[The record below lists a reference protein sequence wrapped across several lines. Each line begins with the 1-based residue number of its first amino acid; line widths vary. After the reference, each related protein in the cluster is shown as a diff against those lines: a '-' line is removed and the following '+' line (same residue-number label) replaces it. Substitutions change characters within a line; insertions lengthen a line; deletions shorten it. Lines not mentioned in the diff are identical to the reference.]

1 MIRIHNSLT
10 GEKQELQPI
19 RPGHVGMYVC
29 GMTVYDSLH
38 IGHARMMT
46 VFDIVSRYLR
56 YRGNVVTYVRNITDI
71 DDKIIRRAA
80 ENGEPIGALTER
92 VIASINAD
100 CAKLAIVPPDHEP
113 RATQHVPGMI
123 ALISTLIE
131 KDYAYVAANGDV
143 MYAVAKFEGYGKLS
157 GKHLADLRA
166 GARIEVDE
174 FKRDPLDFVLWKHTK
189 PGEPSWESPWG
200 PGRPGWHIE
209 CSAMSA
215 ALLGTHFD
223 IHGGGMD
230 LKFPHHENE
239 IAQSCAATG
248 DRFANLW
255 IHNGFVNVDNEKMS
269 KSLGNFFTV
278 SEVLKALRHP
288 EVLRFFF
295 LMSHYRGPINYSLD
309 QLEQADAALRGIYTA
324 LRDVPQAPA
333 VETEFTERFR
343 EVMDDDLN
351 TPEAIAVLQRM
362 TREINLAK
370 DTGKE
375 RKAAALSAELRSL
388 AGVLGIIT
396 LEPEQWFRLAKPA
409 MPGGA
414 KNHVATP
421 EAGSLEGQGEA
432 AVVSGGDASSGA
444 SSAGA
449 GLSDA
454 DVEGLI
460 AARIAARKA
469 KDFAESDRIR
479 DQLAAAGVIVED
491 KPGGKSTWRRA

>member
-19 RPGHVGMYVC
+19 RPGHIGMYVC
-29 GMTVYDSLH
+29 GMTVYDNLH
-38 IGHARMMT
+38 IGHARMMI
-46 VFDIVSRYLR
+46 VFDIVNRYLR
-56 YRGNVVTYVRNITDI
+56 HRGYQVTYVRNITDI
-71 DDKIIRRAA
+71 DDKIIKRAN
-80 ENGEPIGALTER
+80 ENGEPIGALMER
-92 VIASINAD
+92 VIAAINED
-100 CAKLAIVPPDHEP
+100 CARLAIKRPDHEP
-113 RATQHVPGMI
+113 RATRYVTHMI
-123 ALISTLIE
+123 DLIRTLID
-131 KDYAYVAANGDV
+131 KGYAYVAENGDV

-157 GKHLADLRA
+157 GKHLEDLRA
-166 GARIEVDE
+166 GARIDVDE
-174 FKRDPLDFVLWKHTK
+174 HKRDPLDFVLWKHAK

-200 PGRPGWHIE
+200 QGRPGWHIE

-239 IAQSCAATG
+239 IAQSCAGTG
-248 DRFANLW
+248 DKFVNLW

-278 SEVLKALRHP
+278 RDVLPTLRHP

-324 LRDVPQAPA
+324 LRDVPQVPA
-333 VETEFTERFR
+333 VASEYTERFR
-343 EVMDDDLN
+343 EVMDDDFN

-375 RKAAALSAELRSL
+375 KKAAALSAELRSL
-388 AGVLGIIT
+388 AQVLGILS

-409 MPGGA
+409 LPGSA
-414 KNHVATP
+414 A
-421 EAGSLEGQGEA
+421 EAGA
-432 AVVSGGDASSGA
+432 P
-444 SSAGA
+444 AGA
-449 GLSDA
+449 DQPAAAALSDA
-454 DVEGLI
+454 EIDKLV
-460 AARIAARKA
+460 AARLAARQG
-469 KDFAESDRIR
+469 KDFKESDRIR
-479 DQLAAAGVIVED
+479 DLLAAAGVIVED
-491 KPGGKSTWRRA
+491 KPGGKSTWRRV

>member
-19 RPGHVGMYVC
+19 RPGHIGMYVC

-38 IGHARMMT
+38 VGHARMMI

-56 YRGNVVTYVRNITDI
+56 YRGYVVTYVRNITDI

-92 VIASINAD
+92 VIESINED
-100 CAKLAIVPPDHEP
+100 CAKLAIARPDHEP
-113 RATQHVPGMI
+113 RATQHVAGMI
-123 ALISTLIE
+123 AMISTLIE

-215 ALLGTHFD
+215 DLLGTHFD

-248 DRFANLW
+248 DGFANLW

-278 SEVLKALRHP
+278 RDVLPTLRHP

-324 LRDVPQAPA
+324 LRDVPQVPA
-333 VETEFTERFR
+333 VATEYTARFQ

-375 RKAAALSAELRSL
+375 RRAAALSAELRSL
-388 AGVLGIIT
+388 ADVLGIIT
-396 LEPEQWFRLAKPA
+396 LEPEQWFRLAKP
-409 MPGGA
+409 G
-414 KNHVATP
+414 
-421 EAGSLEGQGEA
+421 EAGL
-432 AVVSGGDASSGA
+432 SGGESSSAASGA
-444 SSAGA
+444 SGA
-449 GLSDA
+449 LTDT
-454 DVEGLI
+454 DVEALI

>member
-19 RPGHVGMYVC
+19 RPGHIGMYVC

-56 YRGNVVTYVRNITDI
+56 HRGYVVNYVRNITDV

-92 VIASINAD
+92 VIDSINED
-100 CAKLAIVPPDHEP
+100 CAKLAIVRPDHEP
-113 RATQHVPGMI
+113 RATQHVAGMVAMI
-123 ALISTLIE
+123 GTLIE

-166 GARIEVDE
+166 GARIDVDE
-174 FKRDPLDFVLWKHTK
+174 FKRDPLDFVLWKHAK
-189 PGEPSWESPWG
+189 PDEPFWESPWG

-239 IAQSCAATG
+239 IAQSCAASG
-248 DRFANLW
+248 DTFVNLW
-255 IHNGFVNVDNEKMS
+255 MHNGFVNVDDEKMS

-278 SEVLKALRHP
+278 RTVLPMLRHP
-288 EVLRFFF
+288 EVLRYFV
-295 LMSHYRGPINYSLD
+295 LASHYRGPINYALE
-309 QLEQADAALRGIYTA
+309 QLEQADAALGRLYNA
-324 LRDVPQAPA
+324 LRDLPA
-333 VETEFTERFR
+333 VPAGASEHTTRFL
-343 EVMDDDLN
+343 ESMDDDFN
-351 TPEAIAVLQRM
+351 TPEALAVLQ
-362 TREINLAK
+362 TLAREVNSA
-370 DTGKE
+370 
-375 RKAAALSAELRSL
+375 KAAGSTQRAATLAAELAAL
-388 AGVLGIIT
+388 GAVLGLFT
-396 LEPEQWFRLAKPA
+396 LPPAEWFRRAKPA
-409 MPGGA
+409 
-414 KNHVATP
+414 
-421 EAGSLEGQGEA
+421 
-432 AVVSGGDASSGA
+432 
-444 SSAGA
+444 
-449 GLSDA
+449 LSDGA
-454 DVEGLI
+454 PQQGTAPAWGLNDAEVEE
-460 AARIAARKA
+460 RIAARAAARRA
-469 KDFAESDRIR
+469 KNFPESDRIR
-479 DQLAAAGVIVED
+479 AELAAAGIVLED
-491 KPGGKSTWRRA
+491 RPDGTT

>member
-1 MIRIHNSLT
+1 MS
-10 GEKQELQPI
+10 GDKQALQPI
-19 RPGHVGMYVC
+19 RPGHIGMYVC
-29 GMTVYDSLH
+29 GMTVYNFLH

-46 VFDIVSRYLR
+46 VFDTLNRYLR
-56 YRGNVVTYVRNITDI
+56 HRGYQVTYVRNITDI
-71 DDKIIRRAA
+71 DDKIIKRAA

-92 VIASINAD
+92 FIKANEEDYS
-100 CAKLAIVPPDHEP
+100 KLAIEKPDHEP
-113 RATQHVPGMI
+113 RATHYIPDMI
-123 ALISTLIE
+123 AMIRTLID
-131 KDYAYVAANGDV
+131 KGYAYVAADGDV

-157 GKHLADLRA
+157 GKNLADLRA

-174 FKRDPLDFVLWKHTK
+174 FKRDPLDFVLWKHAK
-189 PGEPSWESPWG
+189 PGEPSWDSPWG

-248 DRFANLW
+248 DRFVNLW
-255 IHNGFVNVDNEKMS
+255 VHNGFVNVDNEKMS

-278 SEVLKALRHP
+278 RDVLPTLRHP

-324 LRDVPQAPA
+324 LRDVPVVPA
-333 VETEFTERFR
+333 VESEYTARFH
-343 EVMDDDLN
+343 EVMDDDIN
-351 TPEAIAVLQRM
+351 TPEAIAIIQRM

-375 RKAAALSAELRSL
+375 RRAAALSAELRSL
-388 AGVLGIIT
+388 AGVLGVIS
-396 LEPEQWFRLAKPA
+396 LEPEQWFRLAR
-409 MPGGA
+409 PGGDPGG
-414 KNHVATP
+414 VAGHQTGDAADGAV
-421 EAGSLEGQGEA
+421 AGSGAPGAPLDDAEVQGL
-432 AVVSGGDASSGA
+432 VD
-444 SSAGA
+444 
-449 GLSDA
+449 
-454 DVEGLI
+454 
-460 AARIAARKA
+460 ARIAARKA

>member
-19 RPGHVGMYVC
+19 RPGHIGMYVC
-29 GMTVYDSLH
+29 GMTVYDFLH

-46 VFDIVSRYLR
+46 AFDIVSRYLR
-56 YRGNVVTYVRNITDI
+56 HRGYQVTYVRNITDI
-71 DDKIIRRAA
+71 DDKIIKRAA
-80 ENGEPIGALTER
+80 ENGEPIDALTGR
-92 VIASINAD
+92 VIQSINED
-100 CAKLAIVPPDHEP
+100 CAQLAIQRPDHEP
-113 RATQHVPGMI
+113 RATQHVPNMI
-123 ALISTLIE
+123 KMIGTLID
-131 KDYAYVAANGDV
+131 KGYAYVAADGDV
-143 MYAVAKFEGYGKLS
+143 MYAVARFEGYGRLS
-157 GKHLADLRA
+157 GKNLADLRA

-174 FKRDPLDFVLWKHTK
+174 LKRDPLDFVLWKHAK
-189 PGEPSWESPWG
+189 PGEPVWDSPWG

-209 CSAMSA
+209 CSAMSQ

-248 DRFANLW
+248 DRFVNLW
-255 IHNGFVNVDNEKMS
+255 IHNGFVNVNNEKMA

-278 SEVLKALRHP
+278 REVLPTLRHP

-295 LMSHYRGPINYSLD
+295 LMSHYRGPINYSLEH
-309 QLEQADAALRGIYTA
+309 LEQADAALRGIYTA
-324 LRDVPQAPA
+324 LRDVPVVEA
-333 VETEFTERFR
+333 VPTQYTERFK
-343 EVMDDDLN
+343 EVMDDDFN

-388 AGVLGIIT
+388 AEVLGIIT
-396 LEPEQWFRLAKPA
+396 LEPEQWFRLAK
-409 MPGGA
+409 
-414 KNHVATP
+414 KDSTLITP
-421 EAGSLEGQGEA
+421 ETGALETT
-432 AVVSGGDASSGA
+432 GGT
-444 SSAGA
+444 
-449 GLSDA
+449 A
-454 DVEGLI
+454 DVSTTGLDDAEVERLV

>member
-1 MIRIHNSLT
+1 
-10 GEKQELQPI
+10 
-19 RPGHVGMYVC
+19 
-29 GMTVYDSLH
+29 
-38 IGHARMMT
+38 
-46 VFDIVSRYLR
+46 
-56 YRGNVVTYVRNITDI
+56 
-71 DDKIIRRAA
+71 
-80 ENGEPIGALTER
+80 
-92 VIASINAD
+92 
-100 CAKLAIVPPDHEP
+100 
-113 RATQHVPGMI
+113 
-123 ALISTLIE
+123 
-131 KDYAYVAANGDV
+131 
-143 MYAVAKFEGYGKLS
+143 
-157 GKHLADLRA
+157 
-166 GARIEVDE
+166 
-174 FKRDPLDFVLWKHTK
+174 
-189 PGEPSWESPWG
+189 
-200 PGRPGWHIE
+200 
-209 CSAMSA
+209 MSKE
-215 ALLGTHFD
+215 LLGTHFD

-239 IAQSCAATG
+239 IAQSCVATG
-248 DRFANLW
+248 DKFANLW

-278 SEVLKALRHP
+278 RDVLPTLRHP
-288 EVLRFFF
+288 EVWRFFF

-324 LRDVPQAPA
+324 LRDVPEVPA
-333 VETEFTERFR
+333 VATEYTERFH

-388 AGVLGIIT
+388 GEVLGIIS

-409 MPGGA
+409 TPGT
-414 KNHVATP
+414 KEH
-421 EAGSLEGQGEA
+421 
-432 AVVSGGDASSGA
+432 AV
-444 SSAGA
+444 SAGA
-449 GLSDA
+449 ALYRATTGGAAGSAVDGEGVVTGEASGAGGRAAPLTDA
-454 DVEGLI
+454 EVDALI